1 MSVTALENVS
11 SGVNSTSS
19 SESNILGKDAFLKLL
34 VTQLRHQDPLSPME
48 SAEFTSQLAQFSS
61 LEQMSNVNTNLE
73 VLQLYQASINNS
85 QAVGFIGK
93 TIKALGNSIGVA
105 DGVADKIHFE
115 LAENA
120 SDVIAHIYDSHRNLV
135 KTIQPGGLNAGEQS
149 VEWDATDNDGN
160 KVPDGTYTI
169 EVTATDTDQKQ
180 VSVTTIITALV
191 SGVAFKD
198 NITYL
203 RAGNQEIPIGS
214 VFEVMEKLKSENEEL
229 TD

>member
-1 MSVTALENVS
+1 MSVTAVENVS
-11 SGVNSTSS
+11 SSVNTTSS
-19 SESNILGKDAFLKLL
+19 SGSNILGKDDFLNLL

-93 TIKALGNSIGVA
+93 TIKALGNTIGVA
-105 DGVADKIHFE
+105 DSVADQIHFE
-115 LAENA
+115 LDKDA
-120 SDVIAHIYDSHRNLV
+120 SDVIVQIYNSGNKLI
-135 KTIQPGGLNAGEQS
+135 KTIKPGGLNAGEQN
-149 VEWDATDNDGN
+149 VTWDGTDNDNN
-160 KVPDGTYTI
+160 KVPDGTYTFKVI
-169 EVTATDTDQKQ
+169 ATGTDQKP
-180 VSVTTIITALV
+180 VSVKTIITALV

-203 RAGNQEIPIGS
+203 LAGNQEIPIGS
-214 VFEVMEKLKSENEEL
+214 VFEVMDGLKTK
-229 TD
+229 TDK